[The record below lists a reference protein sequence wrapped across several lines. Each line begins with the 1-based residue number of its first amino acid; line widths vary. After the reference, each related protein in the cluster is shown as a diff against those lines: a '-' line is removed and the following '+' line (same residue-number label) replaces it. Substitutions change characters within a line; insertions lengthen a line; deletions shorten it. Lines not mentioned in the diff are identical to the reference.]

1 MRSFLRLVDRP
12 AVALVAVAVIAAVP
26 RLWDL
31 GSPRARVFD
40 EVYYSK
46 AGCLFVGRAPR
57 ECGIETDDER
67 YWVRTKHDVGSWVH
81 PPLGKWAIGLGE
93 LLFGVDPFGWRVAA
107 AVAGTLTAVLTAGV
121 ALLLFGRGRWAFV
134 AGLLLATEHLSFVQS
149 RTAML
154 DVFVAFWTVLA
165 FLLLLLDRRW
175 ILRRTPLGEEGQP
188 VILGAAGGPAT
199 LDVDRAAPAIGP
211 RARRVPS
218 PLLRP
223 WRLATGVALGA
234 AVATKWSGL
243 AAILGVGLLSS
254 LWEVERR
261 RGARVRRPWWRA
273 LQQEGFPLVASFLLV
288 PAVVYVASYAGW
300 FARFGLDLGAWARL
314 QDEMASYHLHLRVTD
329 ASGRPIHPYLSPAW
343 TWILD
348 RRPVLYFARYPSEGV
363 RRVIY
368 AMGNPAVFWG
378 SLLAVPYA
386 LLAWA
391 RRRDWRAGFVAVSA
405 LALYLPWFA
414 VSRPQFLFYM
424 TPIVP
429 ALVLALTYGLRDL
442 AEARLAGSQAH
453 PWLPVA
459 VGFVVLSVGLFAFF
473 WPVLT
478 ARPIGQQ
485 AWELRSWF
493 PTWV

>member
-26 RLWDL
+26 RSWDL
-31 GSPRARVFD
+31 GSPPGRVFD

-46 AGCLFVGRAPR
+46 AGCLFVGRPPR

-93 LLFGVDPFGWRVAA
+93 LAFGVDAFGWRVAA
-107 AVAGTLTAVLTAGV
+107 AAAGTLAVVLTAGV

-134 AGLLLATEHLSFVQS
+134 AGLLLATEHLSVVQS
-149 RTAML
+149 RIAML
-154 DVFVAFWTVLA
+154 DVFVALWTVLA

-175 ILRRTPLGEEGQP
+175 ILRRTPLEEEP
-188 VILGAAGGPAT
+188 PLIAGAAAGPE
-199 LDVDRAAPAIGP
+199 VVAAVARP
-211 RARRVPS
+211 RAPRVPS

-223 WRLATGVALGA
+223 WRLATGLALGA

-243 AAILGVGLLSS
+243 TAIFGIGLLSF
-254 LWEVERR
+254 LWEVGRR
-261 RGARVRRPWWRA
+261 RAAGVRRPWWRA
-273 LQQEGFPLVASFLLV
+273 LQQEGFPLVVSFLLV
-288 PAVVYVASYAGW
+288 PAAVYVASYAGW
-300 FARFGLDLGAWARL
+300 FARSGFDLGAWVRL
-314 QDEMASYHLHLRVTD
+314 QDEMANYHLHLRVTD
-329 ASGRPIHPYLSPAW
+329 ASGRPIHPYLSEAW
-343 TWILD
+343 KWILD
-348 RRPVLYFARYPSEGV
+348 WRPVLYFARYPSEGV

-386 LLAWA
+386 LFAWA

-429 ALVLALTYGLRDL
+429 SLVLALTYGLRDL
-442 AEARLAGSQAH
+442 AEARLAGSRAH

-459 VGFVVLSVGLFAFF
+459 VGFVVLSVGLFAFS
-473 WPVLT
+473 WPVLS
-478 ARPIGQQ
+478 ARPLTQE

>member
-1 MRSFLRLVDRP
+1 MRSLLRLIDRP
-12 AVALVAVAVIAAVP
+12 AVALVAVALIAGIP
-26 RLWDL
+26 RSWDL

-46 AGCLFVGRAPR
+46 AGCLFVGYPPR
-57 ECGIETDDER
+57 TCGIETEDER
-67 YWVRTKHDVGSWVH
+67 YWVRTKGDVGSWVH

-93 LLFGVDPFGWRVAA
+93 LAFGVDAFGWRVSA
-107 AVAGTLTAVLTAGV
+107 AVAGTLTAVLTAAA
-121 ALLLFGRGRWAFV
+121 ALLLFGSGRWAFV
-134 AGLLLATEHLSFVQS
+134 AGLLLATENLSFVQS

-154 DVFVAFWTVLA
+154 DVFVALWTALA
-165 FLLLLLDRRW
+165 FVLLLLDRRW
-175 ILRRTPLGEEGQP
+175 ILRRTPLAEDLP
-188 VILGAAGGPAT
+188 PGASRGPTAA
-199 LDVDRAAPAIGP
+199 VAAAPA
-211 RARRVPS
+211 RAIRVPS

-223 WRLATGVALGA
+223 WRLATGLALGA

-243 AAILGVGLLSS
+243 TAILGVGLLSA

-261 RGARVRRPWWRA
+261 RRAGVRRAWWRA
-273 LQQEGFPLVASFLLV
+273 LQQEGFPLVVSFLLL
-288 PAVVYVASYAGW
+288 PAAVYVASYAGW
-300 FARFGLDLGAWARL
+300 FARFGFDLGAWARL
-314 QDEMASYHLHLRVTD
+314 QDEMASYHLHLQVTD
-329 ASGRPIHPYLSPAW
+329 ASGRPIHPYLSEAW
-343 TWILD
+343 KWILD
-348 RRPVLYFARYPSEGV
+348 WRPVLYFARYPTEGV

-378 SLLAVPYA
+378 SLLAIPYA
-386 LLAWA
+386 LSAWA
-391 RRRDWRAGFVAVSA
+391 RRRDWRAGFVALSA

-429 ALVLALTYGLRDL
+429 SLVLALTYGLRDL
-442 AEARLAGSQAH
+442 AAARLAGSRAH
-453 PWLPVA
+453 PWLPLA
-459 VGFVVLSVGLFAFF
+459 VGFVALSVGLFAFF

-478 ARPIGQQ
+478 ARPIGQE